1 MPSWLVP
8 LLSLV
13 GVAGLMLG
21 VPFTV
26 LARDVRAGRQDP
38 GLSPTGNPYP
48 TRNSRPQPDN

>member
-21 VPFTV
+21 VPFAV